1 MELKNIKNYKPHG
14 TEKYQKLRTPWN
26 WKKWVQSIR
35 ELEDVRKQCYDRERT
50 MPEQIVLL
58 IVGYGKTKKKIN
70 NKFQNLQLILH
81 TTNHAYN

>member
-1 MELKNIKNYKPHG
+1 MSAKHL
-14 TEKYQKLRTPWN
+14 
-26 WKKWVQSIR
+26 R